1 MHPNKALSAVVFI
14 RQVLCSNSP
23 TLHKP
28 TAGHDA
34 LEPAAIMFDTGL
46 CPPQGCSNFN
56 LYTLQH
62 DVFSLQQSTCVW
74 SDFGLYTL
82 QQNISSNYQSP
93 CAWSDDHK
101 QQYCVFADPQF
112 NHGKGI
118 AVITTPNRALDI
130 FNSASAANHS
140 SSTRKLFSTTA
151 SGRKGRGI
159 FANSHIPAGSL
170 ITRESP
176 IFFEDQNW
184 IEDILSEQVR
194 AALQA
199 LAIEK
204 LPKTTR
210 QAFHEL
216 YGGPETGSFELKQ
229 KILINAYGV
238 SNTPTKNWPLSDKED
253 LGMIA
258 VHANISV
265 SSTISCCSL
274 ASLLTGSRK

>member
-1 MHPNKALSAVVFI
+1 MCDIIAYCSNEIYVMHPNKALSAVVFI
-14 RQVLCSNSP
+14 RQVFCSNSP

-34 LEPAAIMFDTGL
+34 LQTAAIMSDTGL
-46 CPPQGCSNFN
+46 CPI
-56 LYTLQH
+56 
-62 DVFSLQQSTCVW
+62 
-74 SDFGLYTL
+74 LYTL
-82 QQNISSNYQSP
+82 QQNISSNYQSS
-93 CAWSDDHK
+93 CAWSNDHK
-101 QQYCVFADPQF
+101 KQYRVFAGPQF

-118 AVITTPNRALDI
+118 VVITTPKRALDI
-130 FNSASAANHS
+130 FNFASVAKHS

-184 IEDILSEQVR
+184 IEDISSEKVR

-199 LAIEK
+199 LAIGK

-210 QAFHEL
+210 QVFHEL

-229 KILINAYGV
+229 KGLINAYGV
-238 SNTPTKNWPLSDKED
+238 SDTPTKNWPLLNK
-253 LGMIA
+253 
-258 VHANISV
+258 
-265 SSTISCCSL
+265 
-274 ASLLTGSRK
+274 